1 MTKKA
6 FTLTEFIVAIVIL
19 IIMISFSTAEYMHPG
34 PPPIKGNVQKDHLKY
49 IKKAIDQFYSEKGR
63 YPKNLNEL
71 TDTTHPYFSEI
82 PTDPFT
88 GIADWE
94 LREKEPQDKWYA
106 NPISESGY
114 PGSPPTKWTPNTLSG
129 IFDIR
134 PRPVK

>member
-6 FTLTEFIVAIVIL
+6 FTLLELIVAIVIL
-19 IIMISFSTAEYMHPG
+19 ILITSFSSSEFLPG
-34 PPPIKGNVQKDHLKY
+34 PPPKHGIQKDNQKE
-49 IKKAIDQFYSEKGR
+49 IKKAIDNFYSEKGR

-114 PGSPPTKWTPNTLSG
+114 PGSPPTKWTPNKLSG